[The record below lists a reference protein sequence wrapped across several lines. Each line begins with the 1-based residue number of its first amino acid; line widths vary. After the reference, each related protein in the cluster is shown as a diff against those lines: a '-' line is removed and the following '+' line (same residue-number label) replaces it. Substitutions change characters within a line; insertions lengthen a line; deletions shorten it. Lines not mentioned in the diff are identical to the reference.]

1 MEIFVLI
8 RCLDTSIRI
17 KFSRLWI
24 FMHNRIQSNRES
36 LILETE
42 SKMNPTY
49 DISTLIYI
57 HDHKKKLKTI
67 VQIINT
73 FQR

>member
-24 FMHNRIQSNRES
+24 FIQSNRES

-57 HDHKKKLKTI
+57 HDHKKK
-67 VQIINT
+67 N
-73 FQR
+73 